1 MKIFSEIEILEPY
14 PAVYIPS
21 IDSIVIAELHLGY
34 EAAMAEQGLFLPKVQ
49 LKTEQKM
56 LERML
61 ETQKAKRVIV
71 NGDFKHEFTRGGYRE
86 NMEIEDMLDFL
97 GERFEEVTLVKGNHD
112 NFLIY
117 PARRYGAELFEE
129 LEVGSYYFHHGHR
142 VPRNFEEIAAE
153 NIVIA
158 HEHPA
163 LAIYDEIGA
172 KEKMPCFLF
181 GKTRDDRDLLVLP
194 AFSPLS
200 QGSEV
205 NILPVGELL
214 SPLLKKFV
222 DVDELEVIGIRED
235 VGALKFSKLKNLR
248 FL

>member
-1 MKIFSEIEILEPY
+1 MKIFGEVEILEPY

-21 IDSIVIAELHLGY
+21 VDSIVIAELHLGY
-34 EAAMAEQGLFLPKVQ
+34 EEAMVEQGLFLPKVQ
-49 LKTEQKM
+49 LKKEQEM
-56 LERML
+56 LEKIL
-61 ETQKAKRVIV
+61 EKRGARRIIV
-71 NGDFKHEFTRGGYRE
+71 NGDFKHEFSRGSYRE
-86 NMEIEDMLDFL
+86 YKEVAEMLDFL
-97 GERFEEVTLVKGNHD
+97 GRRFQEVKLVKGNHD

-129 LEVGSYYFHHGHR
+129 YEVGDYYFLHGHR
-142 VPRNFEEIAAE
+142 VPLNFESVEAG

-163 LAIYDEIGA
+163 VAFHDEIGV
-172 KEKMPCFLF
+172 KERLPCFLF
-181 GKTRDDRDLLVLP
+181 GRTRDERNILVLP

-205 NILPVGELL
+205 NMLPVGELL
-214 SPLLKKFV
+214 SPLLKRYV
-222 DVDELEVIGIRED
+222 DVDELEVIGISEA
-235 VGALKFSKLKNLR
+235 VGVLKFSKLRSLR